1 MFPPKENRHG
11 LKIGRPEAK
20 MLISA
25 DEQAEF
31 DNATCCHLC
40 GGGFVSDQTD
50 ENYQNNRNVRDHCHY
65 TGTYRGAAHSCR
77 NLHLVDSRQA
87 RSIPCIAHFGSR
99 YDTHLIIKQA
109 YKVLHNKEKLDVLAT
124 NSEQFK
130 TFSIGNLEFIDSGAF
145 MQSSLA
151 NILDSMTDEQK
162 PRLESISPEHFD
174 LVKAKGLFP
183 YEWFDSEERLDDPIP
198 MDKAA
203 WYSNTRLTGIGDK
216 DLELVQRVMKAFNIT
231 TFREWHDLYLKIDV
245 LGLADAF
252 ETFRDFSLREWG
264 LDPVGYLGLPGLA
277 WDGLKLQWKKAGG
290 SPIELLTDPDMY
302 RFCERGIRGGICHVA
317 RRYFKSSL
325 PQLPGWGDGLDEEAD
340 AINNTDESP
349 RAKRRRL
356 NTSTKKAKKQAQ
368 SLDLDANN
376 LYGYAMIQ
384 KLPHSNFNW
393 FTDAEDLEMLAE
405 AVKSRS
411 DSDWEE
417 EDEPFVLEVDLAYP
431 KTLHDVH
438 SDYPLAPEKM
448 TVDENQVS
456 SYCRDFNM
464 KHARNFSSSSKLMCH
479 LGDRKRYVVHAKTLS
494 LYLRLGMKLTKVHRA
509 ISFHQEALM
518 KRWIDGNTAKRAL
531 AKTDFEKDLFKL
543 ANNACFGKTME
554 NVRGRMN
561 LKLCCDA
568 TKYKRYINRTDYLN
582 DTMIAGDDDS
592 QLLAVNLRQTMVKLD
607 KPIFAGL
614 AVLDLSK
621 AHMYDS
627 YYNVFKPMFGES
639 MRMGATDTDSFM
651 IDVEGDVDAI
661 IGTNRE
667 HFDLSNYPKD
677 HTLFD
682 ETNKKV
688 VGKFKNELAG
698 HLISERV
705 NLRAKLYAFNVFDPA
720 TGEYEAEKRCK
731 GISRAVVKHNINFQD
746 YKTTLFEQSMQYRKQ
761 YMLRSKNLT
770 IYTVCINKVALSS
783 YDDKRYI
790 LDGGLDSLAHG
801 HWRIPEM
808 RQKEKIQRT
817 ERTAQLLAGESDS
830 EDDFDW
836 SLVN

>member
-1 MFPPKENRHG
+1 
-11 LKIGRPEAK
+11 
-20 MLISA
+20 
-25 DEQAEF
+25 
-31 DNATCCHLC
+31 
-40 GGGFVSDQTD
+40 
-50 ENYQNNRNVRDHCHY
+50 
-65 TGTYRGAAHSCR
+65 
-77 NLHLVDSRQA
+77 
-87 RSIPCIAHFGSR
+87 
-99 YDTHLIIKQA
+99 
-109 YKVLHNKEKLDVLAT
+109 
-124 NSEQFK
+124 
-130 TFSIGNLEFIDSGAF
+130 
-145 MQSSLA
+145 
-151 NILDSMTDEQK
+151 
-162 PRLESISPEHFD
+162 
-174 LVKAKGLFP
+174 
-183 YEWFDSEERLDDPIP
+183 
-198 MDKAA
+198 
-203 WYSNTRLTGIGDK
+203 
-216 DLELVQRVMKAFNIT
+216 
-231 TFREWHDLYLKIDV
+231 
-245 LGLADAF
+245 
-252 ETFRDFSLREWG
+252 
-264 LDPVGYLGLPGLA
+264 
-277 WDGLKLQWKKAGG
+277 
-290 SPIELLTDPDMY
+290 
-302 RFCERGIRGGICHVA
+302 
-317 RRYFKSSL
+317 
-325 PQLPGWGDGLDEEAD
+325 
-340 AINNTDESP
+340 
-349 RAKRRRL
+349 
-356 NTSTKKAKKQAQ
+356 
-368 SLDLDANN
+368 
-376 LYGYAMIQ
+376 
-384 KLPHSNFNW
+384 
-393 FTDAEDLEMLAE
+393 MLAE

-417 EDEPFVLEVDLAYP
+417 EDEPFILEVDLAYP
-431 KTLHDVH
+431 KTLHDAH

-543 ANNACFGKTME
+543 ANSACFGKTME

-746 YKTTLFEQSMQYRKQ
+746 YKTILFEQSMQYRKQ